1 VNTKASD
8 VDNISRG
15 SLSGLIKK
23 DNETKISFPSPP
35 KNNKTN
41 CSFPSINLVIK
52 KTDKIHDYYRI
63 VGHATHV
70 LQASGKSLHPQN
82 SSLSLEGPELTLKGL
97 ELVLKVSW
105 PEA

>member
-23 DNETKISFPSPP
+23 DNETKISFPS
-35 KNNKTN
+35 
-41 CSFPSINLVIK
+41 INLVIK
-52 KTDKIHDYYRI
+52 KTDEIHDYYRI
-63 VGHATHV
+63 VRHATCV

-82 SSLSLEGPELTLKGL
+82 SSLSLKGPELTLKGL
-97 ELVLKVSW
+97 ELVLKMYW
-105 PEA
+105 PEV